1 MYLLEQPQTETK
13 QTGSDHREPFV
24 FYTERRLVVLTG
36 RKARNLKE
44 LLTHLQLVSGSC
56 IFYHTHYLYLIHHF
70 ERPRFYNEF
79 ANWVSHALQ
88 EERLA
93 ERLAA
98 IDLLSITSIRELREK
113 IIATVQQHLDTP
125 GALSH
130 DCPLGDEFHF
140 CEAQSFIM
148 RTGMVA
154 NNVDEFFDEI
164 SRISN
169 SCLHFHFFEARLR
182 LERPTNDFSQWLN
195 NLGETRLATAI
206 DCLNPY
212 EMTLDDLKQRITKL
226 RRKARGARNK

>member
-13 QTGSDHREPFV
+13 QTGPDRREPFV

-36 RKARNLKE
+36 RKAHNLKE
-44 LLTHLQLVSGSC
+44 LFSHLQLVSGSC

-113 IIATVQQHLDTP
+113 IISTVQQHLEAP
-125 GALSH
+125 GTVFR
-130 DCPLGDEFHF
+130 DCPIGDEFHF

-148 RTGMVA
+148 RTGIVA

-164 SRISN
+164 SRSSN
-169 SCLHFHFFEARLR
+169 SCLHFQFVEARLR
-182 LERPTNDFSQWLN
+182 LEAPAEGDEHAARYI
-195 NLGETRLATAI
+195 A
-206 DCLNPY
+206 
-212 EMTLDDLKQRITKL
+212 
-226 RRKARGARNK
+226 RRKPAFYCLGAIHPKVQLGLIKHLLDPEVRRAGNPL